1 MFSRIMRDVV
11 EPARV
16 CNGFVVEM
24 PSGDVRAVTDAEF
37 DRHMGEWSFLGEDNS
52 GGRKFYSLSE
62 PAYHVRYFGE
72 YESATA

>member
-1 MFSRIMRDVV
+1 MSRIMRDVV
-11 EPARV
+11 TPANV
-16 CNGFVVEM
+16 SNGFVVEL
-24 PSGDVRAVTDAEF
+24 PTGDVRAVTDAEY

-52 GGRKFYSLSE
+52 GARKFYSLIE